1 MEADTRKQA
10 ILEDLELLR
19 DKQVYELCKKRG
31 VPKLDTLAN
40 RIQNNLEALIDFYQ
54 QQLEKEEETA
64 DEENFRMLA
73 GLLDG
78 LVKEIETLMKKQPDA
93 LINSFKVKNINR
105 VLKPLKE
112 LMINEPEIGVLDI
125 LEEADLESKTD
136 KTRNTYSDVAIIL
149 SHYKVACDR
158 YILRNY
164 PKTGI
169 WD

>member
-1 MEADTRKQA
+1 MEADTHKQD

-40 RIQNNLEALIDFYQ
+40 RIQNNLEELIDFYQ
-54 QQLEKEEETA
+54 QQLEKEEAA

-78 LVKEIETLMKKQPDA
+78 LVKEIEALMKKQPDA
-93 LINSFKVKNINR
+93 IINSFKVKNINR

-112 LMINEPEIGVLDI
+112 LMINEPEIGFLDL

-136 KTRNTYSDVAIIL
+136 KTRNTYS
-149 SHYKVACDR
+149 
-158 YILRNY
+158 
-164 PKTGI
+164 TGTLGPGPI
-169 WD
+169 KKE